1 MVGSDVTG
9 TNTDCYLYNLN
20 KRWFNLEYN
29 SSGHWLKHGLFGVF
43 KPIYPQKSFEYNI
56 SYFFP

>member
-43 KPIYPQKSFEYNI
+43 KPIYPQKKL
-56 SYFFP
+56 